1 MLESGSAPAP
11 ATTAP
16 EAVLPITRGS
26 LADAAGDPL
35 GVIRRQY
42 ETHGEISAFE
52 DAGQR
57 VIFVFGPE
65 YNQRVLSDPET
76 FHSYFFPLRGPK
88 GSAQRRLTSGL
99 LSQNGAH
106 HREQRRMVMGPFQ
119 RRAFP
124 AYVSRIV
131 ELTQAML
138 GGWRAGETRDM
149 HVEMNRLMLRITS
162 SILFG
167 FNQPQ
172 LVFELG
178 EMIERWGAMNNGLGL
193 AALAPQA
200 GRTGDYE
207 ALLSYAERLESKI
220 REMIALRRGDPSG
233 EDVLSILLKN
243 QSRGD
248 GLSDEELIGQT
259 ALLFSAAH
267 LTSAHSMTWA
277 LFLLA
282 QHPQEGERFSREVA
296 SGVPEREMQL
306 DGLEPFSFTDRVIKE
321 TLRILPGS
329 AYVQRVNVKPVQL
342 GPFSLSRGTV
352 VVFSQFMTHHMR
364 ELYEEPEQFQP
375 DRWLTLRPSPYAYL
389 PFGAGPRHCLGGPL
403 ALVIMKL
410 IVPMVWQRFR
420 MRVEPGACINANAV
434 STMLTPMTPVPMQL
448 LSSEAAL
455 ERTPIRGNIL
465 NYVDLTAP

>member
-1 MLESGSAPAP
+1 MLDSRRTPADLASESA
-11 ATTAP
+11 
-16 EAVLPITRGS
+16 LPIIRGN
-26 LADAAGDPL
+26 LAEAASDPL
-35 GVIRRQY
+35 GVLRRQY

-124 AYVSRIV
+124 AYVPRIV
-131 ELTQAML
+131 ELTRAML
-138 GGWRAGETRDM
+138 ESWRPGETRDL

-167 FNQPQ
+167 FNQPE

-178 EMIERWGAMNNGLGL
+178 EMIEQWGGMNHGLGL
-193 AALAPQA
+193 AALAPQV
-200 GRTGDYE
+200 GRSGDYE
-207 ALLSYAERLESKI
+207 KLLTYAERLEEKL
-220 REMIALRRGDPSG
+220 RQMIELRRNDPTG
-233 EDVLSILLKN
+233 EDVLSLLLRS
-243 QSRGD
+243 QSNGD
-248 GLSDEELIGQT
+248 GLSDDELIGQT

-267 LTSAHSMTWA
+267 LTTAHSMTWA
-277 LFLLA
+277 FFLLA
-282 QHPQEGERFSREVA
+282 QHPREGERLSQELAEIAPDAKMHFDDLDSLSFS
-296 SGVPEREMQL
+296 
-306 DGLEPFSFTDRVIKE
+306 DRVIKE

-364 ELYEEPEQFQP
+364 ELYDEPERFLP
-375 DRWLTLRPSPYAYL
+375 DRWLTLHPSPYAYL

-410 IVPMVWQRFR
+410 IIPMVWRRFR
-420 MRVEPGACINANAV
+420 MRVEPGARIEANAI
-434 STMLTPMTPVPMQL
+434 STMLAPMTPVPMQL
-448 LSSEAAL
+448 LAPEAPL
-455 ERTPIRGNIL
+455 ERTPIRGNL
-465 NYVDLTAP
+465 LQYVDLTHR